1 MNPTALVEIR
11 KVSLSFVAV
20 QALQEIDLSI
30 NQGDIHALVGENG
43 AGKSTLGKVISGIER
58 PDEGDLLINGDA
70 RHYTH
75 PRDALR
81 DGITTI
87 TQEIAL
93 LNNQSVLHNVLLGQ
107 EICLAGV
114 LQRRQ
119 MLDEFERLV
128 ELTGFSL
135 DPDET
140 VGRLHMADQRKVE
153 VLQAVARDSRLIIM
167 DEPTA
172 MLADDETQV
181 FLDIVRNLQRSGHT
195 IIYISHFLEEVLEL
209 ADVVTVMRNGRI
221 VRTAPTAEET
231 THSLVEAML
240 GRSMLE
246 MYPPRQAP
254 APDAAVVF
262 EVRGLAAPGLGAVD
276 LQLRAG
282 EITGLAGLVGSGR
295 SRLARTLF
303 GALER
308 DAGEILVRG
317 EAVQFNSTADAI
329 QAGVFMLPESRKE
342 QGLLLKQNIRSNLSL
357 PHMRSVVGRGGVI
370 SRSREN
376 DRIGQLL
383 KLLNV
388 VPPEPR
394 LIVNRLSGGNQQKV
408 LFGKWLFEQPTVFI
422 VDEPTRGI
430 DIGARRAIYELVVE
444 LATQGVAILLISSEI
459 EEIMGLAHRSLVMRL
474 GSIVAEFEAGEDGV
488 LDEQAIMQAAF
499 GAETMHRSPI
509 GSEAT

>member
-1 MNPTALVEIR
+1 MTPTALVEVR

-43 AGKSTLGKVISGIER
+43 AGKSTLGKVVSGIER
-58 PDEGDLLINGDA
+58 PDEGELLINGEA

-75 PRDALR
+75 PREALR

-107 EICLAGV
+107 EICRVGV

-119 MLDEFERLV
+119 MLAEFERLV

-135 DPDET
+135 DPDER

-172 MLADDETQV
+172 MLADDETRV
-181 FLDIVRNLQRSGHT
+181 FLDIVRGLQRSGHT

-221 VRTAPTAEET
+221 VRTAPTADET

-246 MYPPRQAP
+246 MYPPRQPRAADAP
-254 APDAAVVF
+254 VVF
-262 EVRGLAAPGLGAVD
+262 EVRGLQAPGLGNID

-303 GALER
+303 GALGEGRRRDSRGRRSGAVALHDGRHSRRRLHVAGKPQGTGPAAEADHPQQPVAAAHEPHREPRRRHQPDARER
-308 DAGEILVRG
+308 AHRPAAEAAERRAAGTAADRQPPLRRQPAKGVVWQV
-317 EAVQFNSTADAI
+317 ALSST
-329 QAGVFMLPESRKE
+329 
-342 QGLLLKQNIRSNLSL
+342 
-357 PHMRSVVGRGGVI
+357 
-370 SRSREN
+370 
-376 DRIGQLL
+376 DRIH
-383 KLLNV
+383 
-388 VPPEPR
+388 R
-394 LIVNRLSGGNQQKV
+394 RR
-408 LFGKWLFEQPTVFI
+408 TH
-422 VDEPTRGI
+422 
-430 DIGARRAIYELVVE
+430 ARRR
-444 LATQGVAILLISSEI
+444 
-459 EEIMGLAHRSLVMRL
+459 HRR
-474 GSIVAEFEAGEDGV
+474 
-488 LDEQAIMQAAF
+488 AAR
-499 GAETMHRSPI
+499 HL
-509 GSEAT
+509 

>member
-58 PDEGDLLINGDA
+58 PDEGDLLINGEA

-254 APDAAVVF
+254 AEDAAVVF
-262 EVRGLAAPGLGAVD
+262 EVRGLEAPGLGAVD

-499 GAETMHRSPI
+499 GAETMHRSAI